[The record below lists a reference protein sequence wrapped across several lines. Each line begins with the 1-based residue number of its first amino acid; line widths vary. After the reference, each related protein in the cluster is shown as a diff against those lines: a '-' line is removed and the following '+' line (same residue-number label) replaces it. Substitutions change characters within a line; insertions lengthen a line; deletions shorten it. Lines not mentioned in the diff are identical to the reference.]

1 MYEEYMQNF
10 MNYPGCGC
18 QNTYDQ
24 YNSNYQYGE
33 GLDPNMF
40 GYGYFGQNM
49 NYRNMNT
56 QNMNMMQANELENCY
71 PEIYK
76 VVYPMVKKV
85 CMKCRGIA
93 NPKMIDDMVNEVY
106 NNIETNDGI
115 ELNITVNNEV
125 RKAPN
130 TENRTSTVEN
140 RTSTVEN
147 RGTSTETRDSTSEN
161 RAQRNNGLN
170 DLIRILILR
179 ELLGRPG
186 NCFGPNCNP
195 GPRPGPGYG
204 PRPPFPRYDIGSQT

>member
-140 RTSTVEN
+140 R
-147 RGTSTETRDSTSEN
+147 GTSTETRASTSEN

-195 GPRPGPGYG
+195 GPRPGLGYG

>member
-106 NNIETNDGI
+106 NNIQ
-115 ELNITVNNEV
+115 NINS
-125 RKAPN
+125 RK
-130 TENRTSTVEN
+130 
-140 RTSTVEN
+140 
-147 RGTSTETRDSTSEN
+147 
-161 RAQRNNGLN
+161 
-170 DLIRILILR
+170 
-179 ELLGRPG
+179 
-186 NCFGPNCNP
+186 
-195 GPRPGPGYG
+195 
-204 PRPPFPRYDIGSQT
+204 

>member
-1 MYEEYMQNF
+1 
-10 MNYPGCGC
+10 MN
-18 QNTYDQ
+18 N
-24 YNSNYQYGE
+24 
-33 GLDPNMF
+33 
-40 GYGYFGQNM
+40 QNM
-49 NYRNMNT
+49 NYTNINSQNMNYPNMNT

-85 CMKCRGIA
+85 CMKCRSIP
-93 NPKMIDDMVNEVY
+93 NPRMIDDMVEEVC
-106 NNIETNDGI
+106 NNLETNDRV

-125 RKAPN
+125 RKDSN

-140 RTSTVEN
+140 RA
-147 RGTSTETRDSTSEN
+147 STSEN
-161 RAQRNNGLN
+161 RAHVTDNKTAATENRAATVENRQQRNSGLN
-170 DLIRILILR
+170 DLVRILILR

-204 PRPPFPRYDIGSQT
+204 PGPRPPFPR